1 MSEIPPAASPSRVID
16 PLRAFVDELARS
28 GTREAVI
35 CPGSRSTPLAL
46 ALHAHPGIRTR
57 VLLDERAAGFFA
69 LGLARASGRPVAILC
84 TSGTAAVNL
93 APAVVEAFLGRVPLV
108 VLTADRPPELRDR
121 GAAQT
126 IDQIRLYGPQVKWF
140 VEVPVLDA
148 TEDLLAHA
156 RSLAGRA
163 VATTLAAPRGPVHLN
178 FPFREPLI
186 PAGPLGPIADEPR
199 DRTVLPGPGAAFLEV
214 LTGRPNL
221 PPEEFGR
228 LAGRLAEIE
237 RGLIVAGP
245 QDDPAL
251 PEALARLAAATG
263 YPILADPL
271 SQARLGTHDLSHVL
285 AAGDLIT
292 RPGRWIDAHRPEIV
306 LRFGAMPTSKP
317 ILEMLRSARPA
328 LLIVDGGG
336 GWREPALLPATFVH
350 AEEVSVALGLVDAVA
365 AARARAG
372 AAKAG
377 QQASSWAADWL
388 AADAAARAAIWAWLA
403 RPEVAAEA
411 FEPRP
416 FTLLADL
423 MPDGGILW
431 AGSSMPV
438 RDMDAYLPAG
448 PRAVRCFANRG
459 ANGIDGVV
467 SSALGAA
474 AAETGPVVLVV
485 GDLSFLHD
493 LNALVAARLHGLSAT
508 IVLVNNDG
516 GGIFSFLPQAAAV
529 DPGVGLP
536 DAYEELFGTPH
547 GVDFGPIVGALGGV
561 HTVVEASE
569 LRDVLTASI
578 GTPGVRVLEI
588 RTDRARNLSL
598 HREAA
603 AAVAAALAD
612 PAGADH

>member
-1 MSEIPPAASPSRVID
+1 M
-16 PLRAFVDELARS
+16 
-28 GTREAVI
+28 
-35 CPGSRSTPLAL
+35 
-46 ALHAHPGIRTR
+46 
-57 VLLDERAAGFFA
+57 
-69 LGLARASGRPVAILC
+69 
-84 TSGTAAVNL
+84 NL

-126 IDQIRLYGPQVKWF
+126 IDQVRLYGTQVKWF
-140 VEVPVLDA
+140 AEAPVLDA

-163 VATTLAAPRGPVHLN
+163 VATALAAPRGPVHLN

-186 PAGPLGPIADEPR
+186 PAGPLGPMTDDPR
-199 DRTVLPGPGAAFLEV
+199 DRTVLPGPGAAFVEV
-214 LTGRPNL
+214 LPGRPSL

-228 LAGRLAEIE
+228 LAARLAGIE

-245 QDDPAL
+245 QDDPTL

-271 SQARLGTHDLSHVL
+271 SQVRLGPHDRSHVI

-317 ILEMLRSARPA
+317 ILEMLRAARPA

-350 AEEVSVALGLVDAVA
+350 ADEVSVARGLADAVA
-365 AARARAG
+365 DARARAG
-372 AAKAG
+372 APMAMEP
-377 QQASSWAADWL
+377 ASRWTADWL
-388 AADAAARAAIWAWLA
+388 AADAAARAAIRAWLA
-403 RPEVAAEA
+403 RPEVAAEP

-438 RDMDAYLPAG
+438 RDMDAYLPAA
-448 PRAVRCFANRG
+448 PRAVRCFSNRG

-508 IVLVNNDG
+508 IVLLNNDG

-547 GVDFGPIVGALGGV
+547 GIDFGPIVRALGGA
-561 HTVVEASE
+561 HKLVEAGE
-569 LRDVLTASI
+569 LRDALAASI
-578 GTPGVRVLEI
+578 GAPGVRVLEI
-588 RTDRARNLSL
+588 RTDRVRNVSL

-603 AAVAAALAD
+603 AAVAAALAGLTGSD
-612 PAGADH
+612 GR